1 MISMSNLESLA
12 TAIGKDIKDIKTRFA
27 TKEEMHEVAEVD
39 YSQIVTH
46 DELEGKHYLTA
57 HQSLAEYA
65 KKSELYNDLEIKAR
79 IKALES
85 KSSGPADASL
95 VNKQNNRKLEY
106 WAGTYEQYNALP
118 SKNIYTIYD
127 IFK

>member
-1 MISMSNLESLA
+1 MNNLENLA

-27 TKEEMHEVAEVD
+27 TKEEKHEAAEID

-85 KSSGPADASL
+85 KSSAPADASL
-95 VNKQNNRKLEY
+95 VNTQNNRKLTY
-106 WAGTYEQYNALP
+106 WAGTQAQYDAIP
-118 SKNIYTIYD
+118 YKNVNTIYD